1 MVTIARIG
9 GQVEQATAELYGLS
23 TDNKPISDDIPN
35 ASTFYEM
42 DTKVAF
48 LYYAENKQWL
58 EQ

>member
-1 MVTIARIG
+1 MVTITRMG
-9 GQVEQATAELYGLS
+9 GQVAQSTAELYGLS
-23 TDNKPISDDIPN
+23 TDNKPIGDDIPN

-48 LYYAENKQWL
+48 LYDAENKQWL

>member
-1 MVTIARIG
+1 MVTIVRMG
-9 GQVEQATAELYGLS
+9 GQVAQSIAELYGLS
-23 TDNKPISDDIPN
+23 TDNKPIGDDIPN

-48 LYYAENKQWL
+48 LYDAENKQWL

>member
-1 MVTIARIG
+1 MVTIVRMG
-9 GQVEQATAELYGLS
+9 GQVAQSTAELYGLS
-23 TDNKPISDDIPN
+23 TDNKPIGDDIPN

-48 LYYAENKQWL
+48 LYDAENKQWL

>member
-23 TDNKPISDDIPN
+23 TDNKSIRDDIPN
-35 ASTFYEM
+35 ASVFYEM
-42 DTKVAF
+42 DTKIAF
-48 LYYAENKQWL
+48 LYDAENKQWV

>member
-1 MVTIARIG
+1 MVTIVRMG
-9 GQVEQATAELYGLS
+9 GQVAQSTAELYGLS
-23 TDNKPISDDIPN
+23 TDNEPISDDIPN

-48 LYYAENKQWL
+48 LYDAENKQWL

>member
-9 GQVEQATAELYGLS
+9 GQIEQTTAELYGLS

-48 LYYAENKQWL
+48 LYDAENKQ
-58 EQ
+58 